1 MERITYW
8 WVMCGLPWA
17 RWALPAQDSL
27 IQYPMLTWLHQA
39 TKSWDPSTTLVRW
52 QSSVVEIKEKGVLRC
67 FHSIAIGRYNVPVF
81 VLQKGDTLS
90 HQFWFGTLAVISWW
104 MNVHSPFWPL
114 SQPPLEKHPKK
125 NVLLGGGEKRKKVSM
140 PRDVILNA
148 GGWCTCLPYIM
159 FSRIL
164 QENKMGSWATNPICD
179 RNHRKSN
186 SLISTP
192 SISSCPSS
200 TS

>member
-125 NVLLGGGEKRKKVSM
+125 KKKKVSM
-140 PRDVILNA
+140 PRHLECRRLVYLFAIHNVLKNTAREQNGFLSDQSDLRPQPPQIE
-148 GGWCTCLPYIM
+148 
-159 FSRIL
+159 FSDIHPI
-164 QENKMGSWATNPICD
+164 NK
-179 RNHRKSN
+179 
-186 SLISTP
+186 
-192 SISSCPSS
+192 
-200 TS
+200 